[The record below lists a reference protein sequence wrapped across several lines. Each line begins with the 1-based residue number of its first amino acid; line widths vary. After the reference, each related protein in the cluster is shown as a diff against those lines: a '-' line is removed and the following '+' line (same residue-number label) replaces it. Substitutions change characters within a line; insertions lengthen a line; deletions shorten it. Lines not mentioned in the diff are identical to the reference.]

1 MRGEK
6 ITKPLFMTS
15 RREKEEGWVQRQSVR
30 GEVRVKTSERRKKK
44 VKSCFVFSISILEEC
59 YRGRACENRSPF
71 YKANSK
77 YWQNFGFLA
86 SLNKKAQI

>member
-1 MRGEK
+1 M
-6 ITKPLFMTS
+6 
-15 RREKEEGWVQRQSVR
+15 
-30 GEVRVKTSERRKKK
+30 
-44 VKSCFVFSISILEEC
+44 KSCFVFSISILEEC

-71 YKANSK
+71 YKANSE